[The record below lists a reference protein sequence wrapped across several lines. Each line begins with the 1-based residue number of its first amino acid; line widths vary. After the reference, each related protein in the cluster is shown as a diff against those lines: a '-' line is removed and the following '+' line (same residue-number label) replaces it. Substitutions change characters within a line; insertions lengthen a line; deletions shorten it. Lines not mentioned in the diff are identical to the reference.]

1 MSPLDGL
8 VAVVTGAAS
17 GIGAACARALSAGG
31 ALTTGVDLVESA
43 DVELAAAADVT
54 DQGSVD
60 AAVAATVERFGGVDI
75 VVSCAGIGAVGSATE
90 NEIDTWMRVYDVN
103 VLGIVRVAR
112 ATQPHLVRSAHASVV
127 NIGSIAGHAGLPLR
141 AAYSATKG
149 AVAALTVAM
158 AADGIGDG
166 IRVNAVAPGTVG
178 TPWVERLLD
187 AAPDPA
193 AARAQL
199 EARQPLGRLG
209 EADEVAAAVAFLA
222 SPAAAF
228 VTGTILAID
237 GGMSGLRIPPAAT
250 RV

>member
-1 MSPLDGL
+1 MSGLDGL

-17 GIGAACARALSAGG
+17 GIGAATVRALAAEGASTAGIDVVESA
-31 ALTTGVDLVESA
+31 GVDLAQV
-43 DVELAAAADVT
+43 ADVT
-54 DQGSVD
+54 DQGSIDV
-60 AAVAATVERFGGVDI
+60 AVAAVVERFGRLDI
-75 VVSCAGIGAVGSATE
+75 VVNCAGIGAVGSAAE
-90 NEIDTWMRVYDVN
+90 NDDDTWMRLYDVN
-103 VLGIVRVAR
+103 VLGIVRMAR
-112 ATQPHLVRSAHASVV
+112 ATQPHLVRSEHASIV
-127 NIGSIAGHAGLPLR
+127 NVGSIAGHAGLPLR

-149 AVAALTVAM
+149 AVHALTLAM
-158 AADGIGDG
+158 AADGVDDG

-178 TPWVERLLD
+178 TPWVERLLG
-187 AAPDPA
+187 AAPDPT

-209 EADEVAAAVAFLA
+209 EADEIAAAITFLA

-228 VTGTILAID
+228 ATGTILAID